1 MIFKTFKIK
10 ILSLFKAAYL
20 FTFIIK
26 NKQTQMA
33 DNNNFEN
40 LVTNNESN
48 WKTRF
53 GLTGN
58 PSTYINQFSHL
69 AGLGNFQDNDTFH
82 R

>member
-1 MIFKTFKIK
+1 
-10 ILSLFKAAYL
+10 
-20 FTFIIK
+20 
-26 NKQTQMA
+26 MA

-40 LVTNNESN
+40 LVTNDESN